1 MSRII
6 WIPWPAADAA
16 EFLERSTQWQ
26 DAKQGVKT
34 FTIITYAAGTT
45 NDILANLATGSIYMR
60 GHGMPGSPSVTT
72 RGQSLHIRASID
84 RLIEMGLKTT
94 FAGTIKF
101 YSCYSAVDSVVK
113 MRTEMATVPKVKLG
127 PLHFGSKVVSQQVD
141 KGIFEG
147 SRDSLAQ
154 RGAAYFRSQGFHLAT
169 FQGYPGPL
177 SGFMEQKTDDEL
189 ANGHFHKHCLQ
200 IDFNMGAP
208 VSRSDI
214 ASVGRRASADRSNF

>member
-6 WIPWPAADAA
+6 WIPWPAEDAA
-16 EFLERSTQWQ
+16 EFLERSAQWQ
-26 DAKQGVKT
+26 EAKKGIKT

-45 NDILANLATGSIYMR
+45 NDVLADLGTGSIYMR

-72 RGQSLHIRASID
+72 RGKSLHITSSID
-84 RLIEMGLKTT
+84 RLIAMGLKST

-113 MRTEMATVPKVKLG
+113 MRPEAMTVPKLKVG
-127 PLHFGSKVVSQQVD
+127 PLHFGSKTVVRDVD

-147 SRDSLAQ
+147 SRDCLAR
-154 RGAAYFRSQGFHLAT
+154 RGAAYFRSRGFDRAT

-177 SGFMEQKTDDEL
+177 SGFMEQKTDAEL
-189 ANGHFHKHCLQ
+189 ADGHFHKHCLQ
-200 IDFNMGAP
+200 IDFNQGAP

-214 ASVGRRASADRSNF
+214 ASVGRRASTDRSNF